1 MSELVQKEADYG
13 SPSQFLMAMLGFTIA
28 GYYVEALMGV
38 WTMIALTIWFVL
50 TAYFY
55 ISWRK
60 CGGKL
65 GDGGWFS
72 LVIITASV
80 AGFFIERWLNV
91 ESYVL
96 LLIWTVIASFAYLWL
111 KENAAADSRIYY
123 LLSGQFFIVAI
134 IMPLLMRYINPE
146 LMGIC
151 ATTHTGMIAHHG
163 VDPHLVALS
172 VIKTANTATFLFSLG
187 ISWIA
192 FRLGSLN
199 SKTSD

>member
-1 MSELVQKEADYG
+1 MSELAQKEADYG
-13 SPSQFLMAMLGFTIA
+13 SPSQFLMAMLGFTIV

-38 WTMIALTIWFVL
+38 WTMIALTIWFVF

-55 ISWRK
+55 VSWRK

-72 LVIITASV
+72 LLIITASV

-96 LLIWTVIASFAYLWL
+96 LLIWTFLASFAYLWL
-111 KENAAADSRIYY
+111 KENTVSDSRIYY

-146 LMGIC
+146 LMGLC
-151 ATTHTGMIAHHG
+151 ATSHSTMMDHHG

-172 VIKTANTATFLFSLG
+172 VIETANTVTFLLSLG
-187 ISWIA
+187 ISWVA
-192 FRLGSLN
+192 FRLASAN
-199 SKTSD
+199 AKASD

>member
-1 MSELVQKEADYG
+1 MSELAQKETDYG
-13 SPSQFLMAMLGFTIA
+13 SPSQFLMAMLGFTMM

-38 WTMIALTIWFVL
+38 WTMITLTIWFVF

-55 ISWRK
+55 INWRK
-60 CGGKL
+60 CGGTL

-96 LLIWTVIASFAYLWL
+96 LLIWTLMASFAYLWL
-111 KENAAADSRIYY
+111 KENTGADARIYY
-123 LLSGQFFIVAI
+123 LLSGQFLIVAI

-146 LMGIC
+146 LMGLC
-151 ATTHTGMIAHHG
+151 AASHEAVGDHHG

-172 VIKTANTATFLFSLG
+172 VIKTANTVTFLFSLG
-187 ISWIA
+187 ISWVA
-192 FRLGSLN
+192 FRLAS
-199 SKTSD
+199 SHKKISD